1 MIGLLSLFLTLL
13 YYAIFILILARF
25 VLSISNIGPYQL
37 REWVFRL
44 TEPLL
49 APIRRLLP
57 SSGGVDFSPMVLL
70 IGIWLLRSILLGILG

>member
-1 MIGLLSLFLTLL
+1 MTGLLITLL
-13 YYAIFILILARF
+13 DFLYFAIFILLIARFILA
-25 VLSISNIGPYQL
+25 ISNIGPYQL

-70 IGIWLLRSILLGILG
+70 LGIWLLRVLLMGLLV

>member
-1 MIGLLSLFLTLL
+1 MISLFITLLDFL
-13 YYAIFILILARF
+13 YYAIFILLIARF
-25 VLSISNIGPYQL
+25 ILTVSTIGPYQL

-57 SSGGVDFSPMVLL
+57 SSGGADFSPLVLL
-70 IGIWLLRSILLGILG
+70 LGIWLLRVLLLGFLD